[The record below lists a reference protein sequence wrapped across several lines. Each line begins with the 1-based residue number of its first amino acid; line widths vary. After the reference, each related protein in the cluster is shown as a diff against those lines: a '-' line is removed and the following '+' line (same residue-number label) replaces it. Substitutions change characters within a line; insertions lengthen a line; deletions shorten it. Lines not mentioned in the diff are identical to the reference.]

1 MTDKFISQLFY
12 CDLFTKK
19 NVGTKK
25 QRKDLLDKI
34 LYLKKNNISPA
45 EQSNKNCFR
54 SAHMYGEELN
64 WLRDA
69 IKIFVEEISNFY
81 KDHDES
87 FNALIS
93 QDEQKLDFSIWTNVN
108 EPGSINELHT
118 HKGVSFACTY
128 NLQTEGTGNLVFR
141 NPANLLNDCNQ
152 KSPFI
157 RNYKI
162 EPKDGDLLIWP
173 AWVPHYVEENKS
185 NKQRINIATNI
196 KLVDKNAIIIN
207 EGG

>member
-1 MTDKFISQLFY
+1 MSDKFISPLYY

-34 LYLKKNNISPA
+34 HYLKKNNIGEA
-45 EQSNKNCFR
+45 DGSNKDCFR
-54 SAHMYGEELN
+54 STYEYGEELD
-64 WLRDA
+64 WLREVIRDFVVE
-69 IKIFVEEISNFY
+69 ISKFYGDCDKIFRDTV
-81 KDHDES
+81 
-87 FNALIS
+87 S
-93 QDEQKLDFSIWTNVN
+93 QETQQCDLSIWTNVN
-108 EPGSINELHT
+108 EPGSTNDIHT
-118 HKGVSFACTY
+118 HKDFNFACTY
-128 NLQTEGTGNLVFR
+128 NLQTEGTGNLVFS
-141 NPANLLNDCNQ
+141 NPANLLSDCNQ

-196 KLVDKNAIIIN
+196 NLVGVDNA
-207 EGG
+207 

>member
-54 SAHMYGEELN
+54 SSHMYGEELN

-81 KDHDES
+81 KEHDES
-87 FNALIS
+87 FNALVS

-152 KSPFI
+152 KSPFV

>member
-1 MTDKFISQLFY
+1 MSDESMRYPLFY
-12 CDLFTKK
+12 SDLFIKS

-34 LYLKKNNISPA
+34 NYLKKNNIDIAS
-45 EQSNKNCFR
+45 ESNEGCFR
-54 SAHMYGEELN
+54 STYRYGEELN
-64 WLRDA
+64 WLRDE
-69 IKIFVEEISNFY
+69 VSNFTQSICKY
-81 KDHDES
+81 YVE
-87 FNALIS
+87 
-93 QDEQKLDFSIWTNVN
+93 QDQKLKMHMTEQTQQIHLSIWTNVN
-108 EPGSINELHT
+108 EPGSTNVLHS

-152 KSPFI
+152 KSPFM

-196 KLVDKNAIIIN
+196 KLVGVNNA
-207 EGG
+207 

>member
-34 LYLKKNNISPA
+34 LYLKKNNMSPA

-54 SAHMYGEELN
+54 SSYMYGEELN

>member
-1 MTDKFISQLFY
+1 MASTRIYRTAGSPTLNTKHTISMWLKRTKLTYGDCFLIDGYKDGNNRFKLNFDASDRLELYNTDGGSYQYQFRTNKTFRDTISQETQQ
-12 CDLFTKK
+12 CDL
-19 NVGTKK
+19 
-25 QRKDLLDKI
+25 
-34 LYLKKNNISPA
+34 
-45 EQSNKNCFR
+45 
-54 SAHMYGEELN
+54 
-64 WLRDA
+64 
-69 IKIFVEEISNFY
+69 
-81 KDHDES
+81 
-87 FNALIS
+87 
-93 QDEQKLDFSIWTNVN
+93 SIWTNVN

-162 EPKDGDLLIWP
+162 EPKDGDLLVWP
-173 AWVPHYVEENKS
+173 AWVPHFVEENKS

-196 KLVDKNAIIIN
+196 NLVGVDNA
-207 EGG
+207 

>member
-1 MTDKFISQLFY
+1 MSDETMHPLFY
-12 CDLFTKK
+12 SDLFIKP

-34 LYLKKNNISPA
+34 NYLKKNNIDIASG
-45 EQSNKNCFR
+45 SNVGCFR
-54 SAHMYGEELN
+54 TSYEYGEELD
-64 WLRDA
+64 WLR
-69 IKIFVEEISNFY
+69 EEIGQFAQEICKFY
-81 KDHDES
+81 VSKEPILQSLMTEHTQQIHLS
-87 FNALIS
+87 M
-93 QDEQKLDFSIWTNVN
+93 WTNVN
-108 EPGSINELHT
+108 EPGSTNDLHT
-118 HKGVSFACTY
+118 HKNANFACTY
-128 NLQTEGTGNLVFR
+128 NLQTEGTGNLVFK

-152 KSPFI
+152 KSPYI
-157 RNYKI
+157 RDYKI